1 MRLERFDPPGFL
13 DDFDDA
19 QREAWSAWI
28 SDQMDSAAAGQ
39 PDVLDFDGPREQ
51 FFNPMKEDV
60 GDDAQTADIAWT
72 AFPRNVA
79 VQSVSDL
86 QRWRTADGSRDVQDE
101 YCEWSVERNVAGK
114 ITRVTFTCEG
124 PEYWEFLGATSP
136 DKVRELYQRFI
147 SPQVKRSDLFLPNG
161 RYNARNR
168 WNSTTQNGAMHLIQ
182 VNNSL
187 SAEIEL
193 AGGSSVVRVID
204 GRMLTGAQE
213 LIECGRYGGPERNS
227 DPHIGEVVN
236 SLTRQKA
243 DVTLANPV
251 GLYFAGLSTAGWEAP
266 DGSDPGGFWRYLR
279 GREGTPVRAVYEVPA
294 ERGFVVGDI
303 RINGRPIEFG
313 AQIADFIQIKL
324 TGLATRF
331 GQSTAAPMTGC
342 RARKPQPEAGLV
354 AAAPAPS
361 VSEAIGPMLV
371 TTR

>member
-13 DDFDDA
+13 DDFDEA
-19 QREAWSAWI
+19 QRAAWSRWI
-28 SDQMDSAAAGQ
+28 SERMDSAAAGR

-51 FFNPMKEDV
+51 FFNPMAKDV
-60 GDDAQTADIAWT
+60 DDDARTADIEWT

-79 VQSVSDL
+79 VQSVTDL

-114 ITRVTFTCEG
+114 IVRVTFTCEG
-124 PEYWEFLGATSP
+124 PEYWEFLGATAP
-136 DKVRELYQRFI
+136 EKVLALYRRFI
-147 SPQVKRSDLFLPNG
+147 RPEVKRSDLFLPDG
-161 RYNARNR
+161 RYNPRNK
-168 WNSTTQNGAMHLIQ
+168 WNSTTQSGAMHLIQ
-182 VNNSL
+182 VNNTL

-204 GRMLTGAQE
+204 GRTLTGALE

-227 DPHIGEVVN
+227 DPHIGDVVN

-266 DGSDPGGFWRYLR
+266 DGSDPGAFWQYLR
-279 GREGTPVRAVYEVPA
+279 GREGSPVRAVYEVPA

-324 TGLATRF
+324 IGLATRF
-331 GQSTAAPMTGC
+331 GRSTAAPMTGC
-342 RARKPQPEAGLV
+342 RAQKPQPEADL
-354 AAAPAPS
+354 AAADSALS
-361 VSEAIGPMLV
+361 VSDAIWPMLV
-371 TTR
+371 ATR